1 MLTAGA
7 TTCVIKYVLI
17 TFTVIYNMLTAMR
30 QFLTAAVSVT
40 VFTCLNEIKANN
52 VLNLEKPTYQYPIA
66 NTKGRSLTGSY
77 TTNQ

>member
-17 TFTVIYNMLTAMR
+17 TFTVIYNMLTVMR

-40 VFTCLNEIKANN
+40 VFTC
-52 VLNLEKPTYQYPIA
+52 
-66 NTKGRSLTGSY
+66 
-77 TTNQ
+77 